1 MLILIKNSISY
12 AFLVWTEHL
21 WTNCICLSIVIP
33 KFLKWLS
40 CVQRHV
46 EESCLLTCIIYFLQ
60 ETSLLLG
67 NLVDVL
73 EEIKLAKIEL
83 LNLSSAAFVLES
95 QTGVLSILST
105 FYQVLVWFCHE
116 AVILKCFLN
125 ITHRTLGS
133 HPYVRQWVEMHKQ
146 LFLTLIERRWV
157 MCNSCQVKL
166 LSQCRNGDFSIFL

>member
-12 AFLVWTEHL
+12 AILVWTEHL

-40 CVQRHV
+40 CVQRHID
-46 EESCLLTCIIYFLQ
+46 ESCLLTCIIFFLQ

-73 EEIKLAKIEL
+73 EELKLAKIEL

-105 FYQVLVWFCHE
+105 FYQVLVWFCQE
-116 AVILKCFLN
+116 EVILKCLFN
-125 ITHRTLGS
+125 IVYHS
-133 HPYVRQWVEMHKQ
+133 
-146 LFLTLIERRWV
+146 
-157 MCNSCQVKL
+157 
-166 LSQCRNGDFSIFL
+166 